1 MPMQTIHASTV
12 SHAGHATLLLGPP
25 GAGKSQLALRLI
37 AAGAWLIADD
47 QTNLRVDGGDLRAS
61 APAAIAGL
69 LEVRGVGIVP
79 AQRQESA
86 IVALVLDLDP
96 FARPEAQDDR
106 LPDFTPWAGAHG
118 WGERG
123 NHLRPIPCVYFDP
136 FRPDAVEAAL
146 AALALAQKWEDSR
159 GPK

>member
-1 MPMQTIHASTV
+1 MSRSAKYERETNGIRVSVRPIFLEGQSDPDDDLYVWSYTVKIHNGSGESV
-12 SHAGHATLLLGPP
+12 R
-25 GAGKSQLALRLI
+25 LRTRH
-37 AAGAWLIADD
+37 WLI
-47 QTNLRVDGGDLRAS
+47 TNAK
-61 APAAIAGL
+61 GL
-69 LEVRGVGIVP
+69 TEEVRGVGIVP

-86 IVALVLDLDP
+86 IVALVLALDP

-146 AALALAQKWEDSR
+146 AALALAQKWEDSP
-159 GPK
+159 GPN